1 MTTNAKL
8 GRYAYRL
15 TPVLIPFPINGP
27 IIWVI
32 ASPKMDF
39 NRWVCNMLV
48 ELMPFVME
56 QNTVL
61 SPMPICSLKITS
73 SKIPKINKTTP
84 NAMEIFRYLVISMS
98 FLISCEDIKNKP
110 KRPKNIMSFPF
121 EDPIKNKYVTG
132 LMIGL
137 SASVRKIT
145 PARMMNMVPT
155 NIVLLTFINNNL
167 IINTLYK

>member
-1 MTTNAKL
+1 
-8 GRYAYRL
+8 
-15 TPVLIPFPINGP
+15 
-27 IIWVI
+27 
-32 ASPKMDF
+32 
-39 NRWVCNMLV
+39 
-48 ELMPFVME
+48 
-56 QNTVL
+56 
-61 SPMPICSLKITS
+61 
-73 SKIPKINKTTP
+73 
-84 NAMEIFRYLVISMS
+84 
-98 FLISCEDIKNKP
+98 
-110 KRPKNIMSFPF
+110 MSFPF